1 MTSSNTINS
10 NIISSQTSL
19 KIPILTKKKENS
31 LLDQKRNRINI
42 NPENINNEIEQI
54 ETSNIN
60 QINSNIKYFPCVN
73 QPIEKKMSIDI
84 NDDYINN
91 ENINKKIIGCNCKNS
106 GCLKRYCECFTR
118 MKYCDNNYCQCK
130 NCLNK
135 IENEKERKEAIQNY
149 IMKSPI
155 SFKKINLDINN
166 LCCFCKKSNCL
177 KKYCECYQIGIKC
190 SSNCKCIDCKNKN
203 NAERKLFE
211 VNIDDGNIKRG
222 RFYSYDFNIQ
232 KEDKFKLSNN
242 YDNNVN
248 VNKDNNNYWNLNNVP
263 GKKIQLSNKV
273 IIDNYNIK
281 NVFGINFNSAFS
293 FQNEINYQ
301 NQKFNDDINIDN
313 KN

>member
-135 IENEKERKEAIQNY
+135 IENEKE
-149 IMKSPI
+149 
-155 SFKKINLDINN
+155 
-166 LCCFCKKSNCL
+166 
-177 KKYCECYQIGIKC
+177 
-190 SSNCKCIDCKNKN
+190 
-203 NAERKLFE
+203 
-211 VNIDDGNIKRG
+211 
-222 RFYSYDFNIQ
+222 
-232 KEDKFKLSNN
+232 
-242 YDNNVN
+242 
-248 VNKDNNNYWNLNNVP
+248 
-263 GKKIQLSNKV
+263 
-273 IIDNYNIK
+273 
-281 NVFGINFNSAFS
+281 
-293 FQNEINYQ
+293 
-301 NQKFNDDINIDN
+301 
-313 KN
+313 